1 VSKNAQ
7 NRLFFFD
14 FHLLNL
20 VFVIV
25 LIASIFSF
33 CFFLMNPTLIAG
45 SDFVSYRTGAEI
57 LLGEDRKNLYDIS
70 TQAKYQ
76 KEELDLLGRKVL
88 PFRNPSP
95 IALLFMPFAFLPEI
109 WAYRLFAIA
118 NLAILVFA
126 VQLFGKSIFR
136 KPNQYIYWVAL
147 TFWPVISTII
157 TGQISILLLV
167 LFAYMY
173 IFLETN
179 KPFQLGIVSSLL
191 LLKPQYVIF
200 LPFLFLLTNLKGKYL
215 KGLFLGGLMLLLL
228 TVLISGVEFLW
239 RYPKFLMATESPTY
253 GSHIK
258 SYVGFSSFLQNIGT
272 NFNLPSYLPFILN
285 AMAYFFMLFIFARYV
300 RKKNLGLLYSSAII
314 FTLIFSIHT
323 WIHDL
328 VLLLIPMFVIL
339 QKMTE
344 KSVKG
349 KKILFALFLILF
361 LLFLILDSNLK
372 DTAPFI
378 LFAVGVIFLR
388 LNVAKV
394 VESR

>member
-1 VSKNAQ
+1 
-7 NRLFFFD
+7 
-14 FHLLNL
+14 
-20 VFVIV
+20 
-25 LIASIFSF
+25 
-33 CFFLMNPTLIAG
+33 MNPTLIAG

-76 KEELDLLGRKVL
+76 KEELDFLGRKVL

-258 SYVGFSSFLQNIGT
+258 CYGIFFYAFYFCSLCTKEKSWPTLFKCNYLYSNILYSHLDTRFGLAPNSYVCNFTKNDREICKRKKDFVCVV
-272 NFNLPSYLPFILN
+272 FNLIFI
-285 AMAYFFMLFIFARYV
+285 V
-300 RKKNLGLLYSSAII
+300 S
-314 FTLIFSIHT
+314 
-323 WIHDL
+323 
-328 VLLLIPMFVIL
+328 
-339 QKMTE
+339 
-344 KSVKG
+344 
-349 KKILFALFLILF
+349 
-361 LLFLILDSNLK
+361 DS
-372 DTAPFI
+372 
-378 LFAVGVIFLR
+378 
-388 LNVAKV
+388 
-394 VESR
+394 